1 MEVLIINRIRT
12 GTSVIHRGRS
22 VRGKFSKI
30 NSNNGFLDGKIAQD
44 ERFKRQKILK
54 IVPAKIGWRQSFKHD
69 LTPAQ

>member
-30 NSNNGFLDGKIAQD
+30 NSNNGFWMSKYL
-44 ERFKRQKILK
+44 RMSVYKRQKFRK
-54 IVPAKIGWRQSFKHD
+54 IVQAKVGWRRSFK
-69 LTPAQ
+69 LKLALAQ